1 MPTDGARQCI
11 GYEANCIGD
20 VQRASSFSAVLMP
33 LWQGRDAND
42 AALNSTEDMDNN
54 RIAGDCSTLPWP
66 RLRRQLRPQQLHS
79 TPADTRADAL
89 AC

>member
-33 LWQGRDAND
+33 KVVTRK
-42 AALNSTEDMDNN
+42 
-54 RIAGDCSTLPWP
+54 
-66 RLRRQLRPQQLHS
+66 RR
-79 TPADTRADAL
+79 RAQ
-89 AC
+89 